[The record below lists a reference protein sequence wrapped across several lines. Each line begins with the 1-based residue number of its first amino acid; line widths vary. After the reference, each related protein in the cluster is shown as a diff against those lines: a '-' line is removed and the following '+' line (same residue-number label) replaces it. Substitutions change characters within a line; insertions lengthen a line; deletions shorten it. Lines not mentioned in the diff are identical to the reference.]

1 MAFLA
6 RLQEFMAEDG
16 DEFVMGWLWKALL
29 AVVVCAS
36 LTKVPYGKCSHNEGL
51 LPRLLLTSLK
61 LPARPAW
68 FMMESPA
75 FFVPGFLLLGVGGR
89 YVTGAVN
96 PNMVLLGMFLLH
108 YFNRS
113 ALFLHS

>member
-1 MAFLA
+1 MAFLS
-6 RLQEFMAEDG
+6 RLQEFLAEDR

-29 AVVVCAS
+29 AVILCAS
-36 LTKVPYGKCSHNEGL
+36 FTKAPYGKCSHSEGL
-51 LPRLLLTSLK
+51 SPRLLTSVK

-75 FFVPGFLLLGVGGR
+75 FFVPVFLLLGVGGR

-113 ALFLHS
+113 THY